1 MARVSAG
8 LARPGM
14 DLRHWVS
21 YATVGTVGAD
31 GAPDFTDEQAIVI
44 TPGGVMVDVVLEP
57 SGYPITCRYGICSGT
72 VTTLSPIHAGDQ
84 VVVGL
89 PDGDLAM
96 VPQVLA
102 LISGASDPIPLETD
116 GKPVFRNDRHSIFA
130 RGVPVEIRTDGG
142 GHLRVNVD
150 GTIQLGGTDAQQRL
164 ILGDVYTGAH
174 NTLDQ
179 GLETFLGALGTYAA
193 AIQTIADPSGAATTA
208 LASAIAAMMSAVQA
222 FDQASGRSLSAISK
236 SK

>member
-102 LISGASDPIPLETD
+102 LISGASDPIPLEED
-116 GKPVFRNDRHSIFA
+116 GLPVFRNDRHSIFA
-130 RGVPVEIRTDGG
+130 RGVPIEIRTDGG
-142 GHLRVNVD
+142 GHFRVNAD
-150 GTIQLGGTDAQQRL
+150 GTIQLGGADAEEQYLEGTTYRAAQAL
-164 ILGDVYTGAH
+164 LNDANV
-174 NTLDQ
+174 
-179 GLETFLGALGTYAA
+179 GL
-193 AIQTIADPSGAATTA
+193 Q
-208 LASAIAAMMSAVQA
+208 QA
-222 FDQASGRSLSAISK
+222 FDLLQAAATGPLAPLKPGFILAQQAIALFESKADGFLSKIVRGK
-236 SK
+236 